1 MQEETTQQEF
11 LKPEYIIKTI
21 VQRRWFLII
30 PLMVALVVGSIL
42 AIKLPKVYEA
52 ETLILIEPQR
62 VPTNYVQA
70 VVSTEEVADRI
81 STLSQQILSRTN
93 LEKIINEFGLYAGP
107 GSENMFLEDKVNAL
121 KKNINIEVTRNRRE
135 TNAFSITYRGGN
147 PEKVM
152 NITNT
157 LATFFIDENLKA
169 RESQAIGTSDFL
181 ETELESMRRKLEQK
195 EKTLEAFRTS
205 NMGELPEQLN

>member
-1 MQEETTQQEF
+1 MQEKTIQQEF
-11 LKPEYIIKTI
+11 LKPVYIIKTI
-21 VQRRWFLII
+21 VQRRWLLII
-30 PLMVALVVGSIL
+30 PLMAALVVGSIL

-107 GSENMFLEDKVNAL
+107 GSENMFMEDKVNAL
-121 KKNINIEVTRNRRE
+121 KKSINVEVTRNRRE
-135 TNAFSITYRGGN
+135 TNAFSITYRGGD

-181 ETELESMRRKLEQK
+181 ETELESMRLKLEQK
-195 EKTLEAFRTS
+195 EKALRAFQLEY
-205 NMGELPEQLN
+205 G